1 VTQQLDLYAG
11 SPRWSAVLD
20 EVRMGVALVTLKE
33 FAYRVDS
40 SPSNLADALAERDRK
55 RLAAEHLV
63 RLVDMLPPA
72 NQLTLARAVVGPGL
86 KVERVAPL
94 TPEEELR
101 ATREYLA
108 ANAPGLVPGLM
119 KALGR

>member
-1 VTQQLDLYAG
+1 MTQQLDLYAG
-11 SPRWSAVLD
+11 SPRWAGVLD
-20 EVRMGVALVTLKE
+20 EVRLSVAVVTLKE

-40 SPSNLADALAERDRK
+40 SPSNVADAIAERDRK

-72 NQLTLARAVVGPGL
+72 NQVSLARAIVGPGL
-86 KVERVAPL
+86 KVERAAPL

-119 KALGR
+119 KVLGR